1 MQVHEFSLNSDR
13 EVIVKIVREV
23 LNLFKIQ
30 VDENASAPDY
40 QRFAVVNERLAGE
53 PARVLTRL
61 TVTRL
66 DGTVSVFEAQGQAAP
81 DEREGAAVH
90 RLIKLNLYHLFR
102 EHFSLPPALWGILH
116 GVRPTKIVH
125 RFIAGGLTEPEVVAR
140 LRREYEAS

>member
-66 DGTVSVFEAQGQAAP
+66 DGTVSAYENRASL
-81 DEREGAAVH
+81 H
-90 RLIKLNLYHLFR
+90 RGR
-102 EHFSLPPALWGILH
+102 SH
-116 GVRPTKIVH
+116 G
-125 RFIAGGLTEPEVVAR
+125 AGGR
-140 LRREYEAS
+140 CASAA